1 MRKIYIFYRFLVA
14 GGLLLLTCFVQG
26 QLVSDDFSDGDI
38 TTGVVWTGETTKHT
52 VNATFQLQ
60 TAGPGVSDTAYL
72 VTTTGT
78 LDVSQPIVWE
88 FYFKLNFNPSTTN
101 NARIYLMSNNPN
113 LRGPLQGYFVRI
125 GENSIPDRL
134 QFYRQNGTTTTL
146 LFSGSTNT
154 FEITPEGR
162 VKVTRATNGEWTFE
176 TDATGGSNFQLEGT
190 HTDNTYTNSGYFGF
204 WSKYSTTNSTNFIYD
219 DVVING
225 SVVVDVTPPVITA
238 VNAPT
243 DNTLTVT
250 FDEPVSNATASVLTN
265 YSVNLGVGNPLT
277 AAVNGTNLNQADLT
291 FAAGAFANSTTYTLT
306 TQLVEDFSG
315 NAMATSTNNF
325 VYFVSAPP
333 ATRDVV
339 INEIFADPSP
349 QIGLPDAEFIELY
362 NRSNQIYDL
371 AGWKFSDASSTI
383 TLPSYVLMPGAYVA
397 IAPNSAAFE
406 FSIFPNVLLVSSL
419 PSLNNASDLL
429 TIYDPADNIIDQV
442 EYFDSWYQDP
452 IKKNGGYS
460 LELINPDLP
469 CSGYFNWIASND
481 PNGGT
486 PGTQNSVYSTAPDGT
501 PPIVNSV
508 NVIDKNTIVICFN
521 EGLDGTAINTSM
533 VSLSGGVSV
542 ASFELSPDFLCL
554 TLNILP
560 ALDTGFIYQVNLQG
574 IKDCS
579 GNPMVAAQYNA
590 ILPHLPRVGDVI
602 VNEILF
608 NPYTGGSDWVEVYNN
623 SSRYIDLKGF
633 FLANYDDGFVDNYRE
648 VTTNFL
654 MYPNTFSVICRDSN
668 QIKDNYISAVPGRFV
683 QLASTLPTYT
693 NDSSTVYLL
702 LPDST
707 ISDAVSYSSDWHF
720 SIIKDVKGKS
730 LERLDYNRAS
740 QDEGNWHTAAQ
751 AEGWATPGKENSQF
765 FATQLTDE
773 MVSITPELFSPD
785 NDGFEDVMNISYK
798 LNEPGFVGNITI
810 FDREGRVIKYLVQNQ
825 LLATQG
831 VYTWDGTT
839 NSLEK
844 ARIGVYVIYFEVFN
858 LDGEVSSIK
867 KTCVVGGR
875 F

>member
-1 MRKIYIFYRFLVA
+1 MFTAVHHKQFFSILW
-14 GGLLLLTCFVQG
+14 LLTFSSLAHA
-26 QLVSDDFSDGDI
+26 QLLSDDFSDGDF
-38 TTGVVWTGETTKHT
+38 TSGVVWTGETNKYT
-52 VNATFQLQ
+52 VNASFQLQ
-60 TAGPGVSDTAYL
+60 TSGPAVSDTAYL
-72 VTTTGT
+72 VTNTGT

-101 NARIYLMSNNPN
+101 NARIYLLSNNPN

-162 VKVTRATNGEWTFE
+162 VRVTRAPNGEWTFE
-176 TDATGGSNFQLEGT
+176 SDATGGTNFQLEGT
-190 HTDNTYTNSGYFGF
+190 HTDNTYTNTSYFGF

-219 DVVING
+219 DVVITG
-225 SVVVDVTPPVITA
+225 DVIVDVTPPVITA
-238 VNAPT
+238 VTAPT

-250 FDEPVSNATASVLTN
+250 FNEPVTSASASVLTN
-265 YSVNLGVGNPLT
+265 YTVNLGVGNPLT
-277 AAVNGTNLNQADLT
+277 AAVNGSNMNQVDLT
-291 FAAGAFANSTTYTLT
+291 FSAGAFVNGTTYSLT
-306 TQLVEDFSG
+306 TQQVQDMSG
-315 NAMATSTNNF
+315 NAMVTSSNNF

-333 ATRDVV
+333 AYRDII
-339 INEIFADPSP
+339 INEIFADPTP
-349 QIGLPDAEFIELY
+349 QIGLPNAEFVEFH

-383 TLPSYVLMPGAYVA
+383 TLPSYVLMPGAYVT

-419 PSLNNASDLL
+419 PSLNNASDLITL
-429 TIYDPADNIIDQV
+429 YDPANNIVDQV
-442 EYFDSWYQDP
+442 EYFDTWYQDAV
-452 IKKNGGYS
+452 KKSGGYS

-469 CSGYFNWIASND
+469 CSGSFNWIASND

-501 PPIVNSV
+501 PPVVTSV
-508 NVIDKNTIVICFN
+508 NVVDKNTIVVCFN
-521 EGLDGTAINTSM
+521 EGLDATSINTSM
-533 VSLSGGVSV
+533 FTLSGGVSV
-542 ASFELSPDFLCL
+542 ATFQVSTDLQCL
-554 TLNILP
+554 TLTILP
-560 ALDTGFIYQVNLQG
+560 ALDTGVIYQVSLLG

-590 ILPHLPRVGDVI
+590 ILPHLPRVKDI
-602 VNEILF
+602 IINEILF

-623 SSRYIDLKGF
+623 SNRYIDLKGF
-633 FLANYDDGFVDNYRE
+633 YLANNNDGNIASLRQ
-648 VTTNFL
+648 VTTTFL
-654 MYPNTFSVICRDSN
+654 LYPGTFAVICRDSN
-668 QIKDNYISAVPGRFV
+668 QIKNNYISAVPGRFV
-683 QLASTLPTYT
+683 QLSTTIPSYT

-707 ISDAVSYSSDWHF
+707 ISDKVSYSSKWHF

-740 QDEGNWHTAAQ
+740 QDAGNWHTAAQ
-751 AEGWATPGKENSQF
+751 SEGWATPGKENSQF
-765 FATQLTDE
+765 FPTQLTDD
-773 MVSITPELFSPD
+773 MVEIFPELFSPD
-785 NDGFEDVMNISYK
+785 NDGFEDVMNIAYK
-798 LNEPGFVGNITI
+798 LDEPGYVGNITI

-825 LLATQG
+825 LMAVEG

-839 NSLEK
+839 NSMEK
-844 ARIGVYVIYFEVFN
+844 ARIGVYIIYFEVFN
-858 LDGEVSSIK
+858 LQGVVSSVK